1 MLVQPMDLSP
11 SMKKNAPWAPLNGLL
26 QDLPEEVCDRLDDEL
41 QLVDMP
47 AGKVL
52 HDANVAQTT
61 LYFPREGIVSLM
73 YALESGDTS
82 EFAMVGNEGVVG
94 VGLLNGA
101 RSVPTRAVVKV
112 SGEAL
117 AMRGDFAVR
126 EFQRGGAFQQI
137 LLRYIQALLT
147 QTAMTGVCNRHHT
160 VDKQLSRWLLL
171 VNDRVGSVE
180 IKMTQEQIAHLL
192 GVRREGITEA
202 ARKLQEEG
210 CIRYSRGVIQ
220 VLDRD
225 CLLARSCECYGVV
238 RTEYDRLLRP
248 ALEG

>member
-1 MLVQPMDLSP
+1 MDLSQR
-11 SMKKNAPWAPLNGLL
+11 MKKKAPWAPLNGLL
-26 QDLPEEVCDRLDDEL
+26 QDLPDDVCDRVGDEV

-52 HDANVAQTT
+52 HEANVAQTT
-61 LYFPREGIVSLM
+61 IYFPREGIVSLM

-82 EFAMVGNEGVVG
+82 EFAMVGNEGMVG
-94 VGLLNGA
+94 IGLLTGA

-112 SGEAL
+112 GGEAL
-117 AMRGDFAVR
+117 ALRGEFAIR
-126 EFQRGGAFQQI
+126 EFQRGGAFQEI
-137 LLRYIQALLT
+137 LLRYFQALVT

-202 ARKLQEEG
+202 ARRLQEDG

-220 VLDRD
+220 VLDRE
-225 CLLARSCECYGVV
+225 CLVARSCECYGVV